1 MRRAMRHLWST
12 AALLSA
18 IVVLSTCIP
27 TTKDCADVGF
37 TALVVT
43 VRDQLGTPQALG
55 ATLTLYD
62 GTYSE
67 SDSNMGNDSLR
78 IGGAGNRGNHSYDVK
93 VSKPYYN
100 DGWVRDVYAPGTGC
114 VNIGVGPMTTTVPV
128 TISLAAGAPGVRS
141 LFVLPSHLNLDR
153 APYLS
158 ALVFTPYL
166 DHDPGV
172 SKAVTW
178 RITGDTASVTFDTT
192 RGAVFYRCLK
202 TSGYLTVTARSVVDS
217 TVVGSATIQVQGHP
231 AATDDPPC
239 G

>member
-1 MRRAMRHLWST
+1 MRQSFLLAGILVT
-12 AALLSA
+12 GLAACVP
-18 IVVLSTCIP
+18 I
-27 TTKDCADVGF
+27 TKDCADVGF
-37 TALVVT
+37 TALMVT
-43 VRDQLGTPQALG
+43 VRDQTGTPQALG

-67 SDSNMGNDSLR
+67 TDTNMGIDSLR
-78 IGGAGNRGNHSYDVK
+78 IGGAGDRGNRSYDVQ
-93 VSKPYYN
+93 VTKPYYN
-100 DGWVRDVYAPGTGC
+100 DAWVRDVYAPGTGC

-128 TISLAAGAPGVRS
+128 TISLAPGAPPVRS
-141 LFVLPSHLNLDR
+141 LFLLPPQIELDR
-153 APYLS
+153 APHLS
-158 ALVFTPYL
+158 ALVFLPYL

-172 SKAVTW
+172 SKAVSW

-192 RGAVFYRCLK
+192 TGTAYYRCLK

-217 TVVGSATIQVQGHP
+217 TVFGTAKIEVQGHP